1 MKRTFAGIVLVGFI
15 FVCSIGFRYGDGPK
29 AEKTD
34 ETLVGSWERDS
45 DHFPEHFVQIK
56 HITPTHFTWVIY
68 DSKEMVPYAS
78 AGGTWKL
85 EGQKYTEKVEFA
97 TPSHEHLRGKEVV
110 LDVVVKRDKFH
121 QHGVLDTGFV
131 IDEDWIRKK

>member
-1 MKRTFAGIVLVGFI
+1 MRRMIAGTVLALFVV
-15 FVCSIGFRYGDGPK
+15 VCSIGFDDAPK
-29 AEKTD
+29 EEKAN
-34 ETLVGSWERDS
+34 EALVGTWERDS
-45 DHFPEHFVQIK
+45 DHFPENFVQIK

-85 EGQKYTEKVEFA
+85 EGKTYTEKVEFA

-110 LDVVVKRDKFH
+110 LDVVVKGDKFH

>member
-1 MKRTFAGIVLVGFI
+1 VFDRSPRDLFGSPDVA
-15 FVCSIGFRYGDGPK
+15 FV
-29 AEKTD
+29 
-34 ETLVGSWERDS
+34 V
-45 DHFPEHFVQIK
+45 
-56 HITPTHFTWVIY
+56 
-68 DSKEMVPYAS
+68 YAS

-85 EGQKYTEKVEFA
+85 EGDKYTEKVEFA

-110 LDVVVKRDKFH
+110 LDVVVKGDKFH